1 MWPVLGW
8 WTDSSTHSSKH
19 TRHIS
24 DLLLY
29 LQGLLQ
35 SCQDGDILGKLGSP
49 PGYGPGTSRNP
60 KIKDHS
66 STLFF
71 HLLLCLLLP
80 VSGTLSSWKWALTRC
95 WGAGVAPV
103 QQDAADIEREVS
115 YLPHRFRF
123 RQLNYS
129 VVEKR
134 STHFNIGL
142 WNSLKCI

>member
-1 MWPVLGW
+1 MASSWLMNRLINPLIQAHTPHKRPLTLPTGTPSVVSRWRHLGE
-8 WTDSSTHSSKH
+8 T
-19 TRHIS
+19 
-24 DLLLY
+24 
-29 LQGLLQ
+29 
-35 SCQDGDILGKLGSP
+35 GSP

-103 QQDAADIEREVS
+103 QQDAADIERVVS